1 MRLYLVASAS
11 DVILRGGAEWE
22 GNHLYCDRSGPI
34 AIFQQL
40 PLPPVLERRGA
51 RRPHAAVLRL
61 AGMLALLAI
70 SLLGPVSRMIL
81 LTPSNTAAITRPVLL
96 ARYET
101 ITALATNGELIASAE
116 KDGEQTRLSVG
127 RIDEPTN
134 QPHDCDDDGHYRTT
148 NYRQGA
154 RDLA

>member
-1 MRLYLVASAS
+1 MSKNASSKLETYERSSECMRLYLVASAS
-11 DVILRGGAEWE
+11 DVILGG
-22 GNHLYCDRSGPI
+22 GRVGRQPSVLR
-34 AIFQQL
+34 
-40 PLPPVLERRGA
+40 PLRAYSNLSAVAPAPVLERRGA

-96 ARYET
+96 GRYET
-101 ITALATNGELIASAE
+101 ITALATNRELIALAE

-127 RIDEPTN
+127 RIDEPTT
-134 QPHDCDDDGHYRTT
+134 R
-148 NYRQGA
+148 
-154 RDLA
+154 L